1 MEAAQVKQIVSI
13 KLADVL
19 FGDDAFTDGSFL
31 IAPIMTFVSTVL
43 VSTWGRYRK
52 TMKRQANSI
61 DKKTREVEDQWLGKL
76 RRLVS

>member
-31 IAPIMTFVSTVL
+31 VAPIMTFVSTVL
-43 VSTWGRYRK
+43 VSAWSRYRK
-52 TMKRQANSI
+52 MIKRQAKSI
-61 DKKTREVEDQWLGKL
+61 DKKTKEVEEQWLGEL
-76 RRLVS
+76 HGLVS